1 MLLGK
6 IEIVFAEGFGLQA
19 GVDITFKRQNRLAGI
34 RRREIWLPVM
44 KASALIPAS
53 LSLMRISVLIC
64 GGVSFRASWINCW
77 ELSNSSG
84 SV

>member
-1 MLLGK
+1 MLILTSPAK
-6 IEIVFAEGFGLQA
+6 TLDYQSPL
-19 GVDITFKRQNRLAGI
+19 TTTRYT
-34 RRREIWLPVM
+34 LPELLDN
-44 KASALIPAS
+44 SQQLIPAS

>member
-1 MLLGK
+1 
-6 IEIVFAEGFGLQA
+6 
-19 GVDITFKRQNRLAGI
+19 
-34 RRREIWLPVM
+34 M
-44 KASALIPAS
+44 KASGVDTRQFVADAHQ
-53 LSLMRISVLIC
+53 RANR

>member
-34 RRREIWLPVM
+34 LRREIW
-44 KASALIPAS
+44 PAS

>member
-34 RRREIWLPVM
+34 RRREI
-44 KASALIPAS
+44 
-53 LSLMRISVLIC
+53 C

>member
-1 MLLGK
+1 MLILISPAK
-6 IEIVFAEGFGLQA
+6 TLDYQSP
-19 GVDITFKRQNRLAGI
+19 
-34 RRREIWLPVM
+34 LPTTRYTLPELLDN
-44 KASALIPAS
+44 SQQLIHEARKLTPPQIS
-53 LSLMRISVLIC
+53 TLMRISVLIC

>member
-34 RRREIWLPVM
+34 LRREIWLPVM
-44 KASALIPAS
+44 KASGVDT
-53 LSLMRISVLIC
+53 RQFV
-64 GGVSFRASWINCW
+64 VSFRASWINCW

>member
-34 RRREIWLPVM
+34 LRREIWLPVM
-44 KASALIPAS
+44 KASGVDT
-53 LSLMRISVLIC
+53 RVLIC

>member
-6 IEIVFAEGFGLQA
+6 IEIVFAESFGLQA

-34 RRREIWLPVM
+34 LRREIWLPVM
-44 KASALIPAS
+44 KASGVDTRQ
-53 LSLMRISVLIC
+53 SLMRISVLIC